1 MSTTAPTT
9 PENTLRK
16 TPLTRSFT
24 LPSKVATTSRTAPS
38 AEIGAAEGI
47 ETLYVHPNGKIV
59 KFTTSLPS
67 RPGSSA
73 GTPSPSASGQQ
84 VPATLPW
91 ATLTEQTLANGP
103 IEIYRV
109 PGSVSFLHSGS
120 LLHAIMPRSN
130 CWCVDGVSKFAIRV
144 LANTYYRIELPGDT
158 PEDLEKVEEFKETLK
173 KVLFYE
179 RTACPF
185 ARTFTVDLPEE
196 PESPR
201 KKRRKSH
208 GPAKK
213 WRLEKAYSWKP
224 EDGEERQKNE
234 SSSDSVTGSDE
245 EGSSSED
252 GQSNAS
258 EAADEVKELKI
269 TTPSRPSVRE
279 RAKGFNMRSVTA
291 PPQLFLQSTPPS
303 KLRTATTA
311 SSNEVDSS
319 GNHGELSRF
328 PEHEAAALDPT
339 SLRPFQPIPT
349 DMPPS
354 PPDSSA
360 GFEHTEHT
368 PRSTLPGQTTVP
380 EIPAASHTA
389 DVEHSNS
396 EDGDR
401 PLKDDAAG
409 ESAAACAHQWDE
421 KPNAALQSE
430 ATNLDSKFTES
441 GRDRDL
447 VTERADAGNTDED
460 RGAHATQNEAA
471 SEACQESNQN
481 PSLPNIEQESGH
493 SKVADAA
500 VDQHSSQSHREEPIV
515 SPKAAAETAPIDP
528 FAQIQARI
536 QARRSIGGTT
546 SFVPSR
552 RSPTRQSSS
561 STASSGSLSSVRRG
575 QAQQTQQQQQAFAT
589 ALVRKACNVFLGP
602 PAHLV
607 LIMLR
612 IAARFAKGAFPRSLL
627 YESPAGASKRV
638 PGSFDLEGSDIEDFG
653 LDEEIGDWEEDDF
666 GVPLR
671 SPVRL
676 AAVMNEAPS
685 RTTGSDG
692 SIANSVRGR
701 KGRDVAPEL

>member
-1 MSTTAPTT
+1 M
-9 PENTLRK
+9 
-16 TPLTRSFT
+16 
-24 LPSKVATTSRTAPS
+24 
-38 AEIGAAEGI
+38 
-47 ETLYVHPNGKIV
+47 
-59 KFTTSLPS
+59 
-67 RPGSSA
+67 
-73 GTPSPSASGQQ
+73 
-84 VPATLPW
+84 
-91 ATLTEQTLANGP
+91 
-103 IEIYRV
+103 